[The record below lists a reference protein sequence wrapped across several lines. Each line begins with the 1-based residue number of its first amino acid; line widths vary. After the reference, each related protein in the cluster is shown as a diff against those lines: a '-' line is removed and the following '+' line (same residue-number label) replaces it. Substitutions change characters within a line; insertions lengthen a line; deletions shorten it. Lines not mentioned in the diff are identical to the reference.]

1 MVEKRCGFIA
11 LIGQPNV
18 GKSTLLNRLVGMK
31 ISIVS
36 HKVQTTR
43 RKILGMMIKD
53 NAQLIFMDTPGI
65 FTPKKRLDRAMVKSA
80 WNAAQE
86 ADVDVVM
93 VDCTHPDLTD
103 VDAILTQAQKKS
115 RALYVVLNKIDQV
128 SDDDVAV
135 IQDHVKHHLPMDRI
149 FKLSAMT
156 GDGVD
161 ALIDTLIE
169 MMPQGP
175 WLYPEEQIT
184 DLPMRL
190 MAADITREK
199 ILERIHQEV
208 PYDITVETDQWETFR
223 NGSVKI
229 SQTIHVKRASQK
241 AIVLGHQGRA
251 IKDVSAKAR
260 LMMEEV
266 FGMKVHLFVFVKVSE
281 SWMDDPHFYH
291 NEGLD
296 FKS

>member
-93 VDCTHPDLTD
+93 VDCTHPVLTD

-115 RALYVVLNKIDQV
+115 HALYVVLNKIDQV
-128 SDDDVAV
+128 SDNDVAV
-135 IQDHVKHHLPMDRI
+135 IQDHLMHHLPLERI
-149 FKLSAMT
+149 FKLSAIT

-161 ALIDTLIE
+161 ALIDRLVE
-169 MMPQGP
+169 LMPQGP

-281 SWMDDPHFYH
+281 SWMDDPHFFH

>member
-1 MVEKRCGFIA
+1 MVETRCGFIA

-43 RKILGMMIKD
+43 RRIMGITLKD
-53 NAQLIFMDTPGI
+53 NAQLIFVDTPGI
-65 FTPKKRLDRAMVKSA
+65 FQPKKRLDRAMVRSA
-80 WNAAQE
+80 WVAAQE

-93 VDCTHPDLTD
+93 VDCTYPSLTF
-103 VDAILTQAQKKS
+103 VEEILGQAQKKS
-115 RALYVVLNKIDQV
+115 RNLFVVLNKIDEAAPEQV
-128 SDDDVAV
+128 A
-135 IQDHVKHHLPMDRI
+135 ILEAHLSGKVDASRI
-149 FKLSAMT
+149 IKLSAMT
-156 GDGVD
+156 GDG
-161 ALIDTLIE
+161 IDMFLETLIRE
-169 MMPQGP
+169 MPEGP
-175 WLYPEEQIT
+175 WLYPKEQIT

-208 PYDITVETDQWETFR
+208 PYDITVETDLWETFK
-223 NGSVKI
+223 NGDIKI
-229 SQTIHVKRASQK
+229 SQTIHVRRPSQK
-241 AIVLGHQGRA
+241 AIVLGHQGKA
-251 IKDVSAKAR
+251 VKDISAKAR
-260 LMMEEV
+260 VLMEEV
-266 FGMKVHLFVFVKVSE
+266 FGLKVHLFLFVKVSE
-281 SWMDDPHFYH
+281 QWMDDPHFYH

>member
-169 MMPQGP
+169 LMPQGP

-281 SWMDDPHFYH
+281 SWMDDPHFFH